1 MTTAQHRAEGDYTI
15 AYVPRLLYSFSL
27 SPPFFPLLHA
37 FTMKISDPLGKVY
50 THTMFK
56 KRGGGGSSQEESR
69 EQRRS
74 KNNNRHRE
82 LSEEEEEDDEVISQD
97 EEEEL
102 DDDQEEE
109 EEGSVAAS
117 DQSHDSLST
126 KSSRLAAGTS
136 RENMIRQSGRGGGGR
151 PLSTVGKRKFRFF
164 RYFFREQSHFHN

>member
-1 MTTAQHRAEGDYTI
+1 M
-15 AYVPRLLYSFSL
+15 LYSFSL
-27 SPPFFPLLHA
+27 SSPFFPLLHA

-102 DDDQEEE
+102 DDDPEEEE

-126 KSSRLAAGTS
+126 KSSRVAAGTS